1 VLSPVD
7 WTSWGDAY
15 PRPAR
20 PGDAAQ
26 VLEMIE
32 AHEGVESRMIA
43 ARWWDEQPEGFYV
56 VRDGDRVQG
65 GIVLLTM
72 TTGVEFD
79 PGAQAACTAAQ
90 RMAPLRPGE
99 VMTQTRFVV
108 DRDRYQAP
116 SPTLNATP
124 VITLQRYLHTTN
136 LSWDFLTL
144 AEPDVF
150 DDYFAI
156 ADMHRA
162 TGADFV
168 VGGRRYGLFAHDF
181 RRVPVDEWLELI
193 TERALAQEA
202 PNRPAGE
209 EPLVLSHVEF
219 DAAVRQALRD
229 LHRAAR
235 LARNPLCRTRLV
247 RACAGPDCAS
257 ALVELVREAAGQL
270 QLDPRDQKR
279 WRAIDRTYLRPAP
292 TQERAAELLDVPF
305 STYRRHL
312 TEGVTRIVEHLWT
325 RELHGHVTPDA

>member
-1 VLSPVD
+1 
-7 WTSWGDAY
+7 
-15 PRPAR
+15 
-20 PGDAAQ
+20 
-26 VLEMIE
+26 
-32 AHEGVESRMIA
+32 
-43 ARWWDEQPEGFYV
+43 
-56 VRDGDRVQG
+56 
-65 GIVLLTM
+65 
-72 TTGVEFD
+72 
-79 PGAQAACTAAQ
+79 
-90 RMAPLRPGE
+90 MAPLRPGE

-292 TQERAAELLDVPF
+292 TQERAAEVLDVPF

-312 TEGVTRIVEHLWT
+312 TEGVSRIVEHLWT
-325 RELHGHVTPDA
+325 RELHGDATAHR